1 MTFFFL
7 NDRVSNVGE
16 KSSIENCMRLLE
28 LFHGGHFGCVRM
40 FDMYVIENAI
50 NFYQVLIFV
59 FIISKK

>member
-1 MTFFFL
+1 MIFFFL

-16 KSSIENCMRLLE
+16 KSSIENYMRLLE

-40 FDMYVIENAI
+40 FDMYVTENAI